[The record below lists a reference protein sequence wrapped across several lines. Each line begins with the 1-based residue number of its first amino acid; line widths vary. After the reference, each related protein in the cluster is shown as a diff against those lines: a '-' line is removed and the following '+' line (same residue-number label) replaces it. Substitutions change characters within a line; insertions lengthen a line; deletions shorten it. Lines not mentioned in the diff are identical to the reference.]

1 MKEKIKDSLEPGE
14 EILWSAQ
21 PAAFKALDKT
31 HKNYYTRRSIIAAVV
46 TLAIIAVYLYSAI
59 SSGAGI
65 KWGVVVVLVAVGVY
79 AVVSPVLD
87 VNKLRKCAYVLTNE
101 KLILVTP
108 SDVRSVALSS
118 IPTAKLAVDEDGH
131 KSLLCGPDAEKL
143 APCKRRVA
151 TLTGAL
157 LDQQNSMCDR
167 FVFYAVNDPEGL
179 KKAAAGY
186 LTIA

>member
-1 MKEKIKDSLEPGE
+1 MNERIKDYLGHGE
-14 EILWSAQ
+14 KVLWTGQAEDFQ
-21 PAAFKALDKT
+21 PMDKT
-31 HKNYYTRRSIIAAVV
+31 HKNYYTRRSIIVALVSV
-46 TLAIIAVYLYSAI
+46 AIIAAYFISAVN
-59 SSGAGI
+59 SGAGI
-65 KWGVVVVLVAVGVY
+65 KWGVVIVLVAVAVY

-87 VNKLRKCAYVLTNE
+87 IKKLRKCSYVLTTD

-118 IPTAKLAVDEDGH
+118 IPTAKLALDEDGH
-131 KSLLCGPDAEKL
+131 KSLLCGPDADKL
-143 APCKRRVA
+143 SACKRRVA

-157 LDQQNSMCDR
+157 LDQQSSMCDR